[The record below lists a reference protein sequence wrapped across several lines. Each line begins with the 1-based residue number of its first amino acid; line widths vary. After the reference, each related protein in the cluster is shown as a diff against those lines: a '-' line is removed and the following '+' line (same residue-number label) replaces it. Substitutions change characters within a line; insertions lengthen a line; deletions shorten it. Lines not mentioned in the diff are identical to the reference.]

1 MVFKQQRTVAEL
13 NSSRD
18 QTLSDVLD
26 ISFTEVTHTTVTATM
41 PVSMK
46 HLQPVAKILHGGAN
60 VVLAETVGSVA
71 GNLMCD
77 DHHYVVGVEINAN
90 HLRTAREGDIL
101 TAVASP
107 IHVGSKTQ
115 VWDIQIRTQVGQ
127 LSCVSRLTLA
137 NLKRASGD

>member
-1 MVFKQQRTVAEL
+1 MKFKQEKTLKTL
-13 NSSRD
+13 NDSRES
-18 QTLSDVLD
+18 TLSDVLD
-26 ISFTEVTHTTVTATM
+26 ITFTEVTENTVSAEM
-41 PVSMK
+41 PVSVK

-77 DHHYVVGVEINAN
+77 ADHYVVGVEINAN
-90 HLRTAREGDIL
+90 HLRTAVEGDVL

-115 VWDIQIRTQVGQ
+115 VWDIKIFTQAQ
-127 LSCVSRLTLA
+127 KLTCVSRLTLA
-137 NLKRASGD
+137 NLKRV